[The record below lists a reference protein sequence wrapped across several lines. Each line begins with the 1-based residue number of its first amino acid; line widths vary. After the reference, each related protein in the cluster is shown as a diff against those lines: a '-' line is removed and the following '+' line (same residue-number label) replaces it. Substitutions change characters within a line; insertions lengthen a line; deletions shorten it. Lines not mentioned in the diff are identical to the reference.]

1 MDSAF
6 RGLFAALFFYLLGA
20 LPFSYWIVRL
30 AKGVDI
36 RQLGSGNPGAT
47 NVTRKAGWTYGMAAF
62 VLDLSKGA
70 LAAYLAAQWAL
81 PLWLAGFAV
90 IGHNWSCW
98 LKFQG
103 GKGVATTLGVI
114 LLVSWLALLITI
126 GVWLVIV
133 AASRRVS
140 LASMIALL
148 LSPLALLALG
158 APLEYLLFT
167 AGLGLMAVWR
177 HQENI
182 ARLIKGEE
190 PAVLRSS
197 RPSS

>member
-1 MDSAF
+1 M
-6 RGLFAALFFYLLGA
+6 AALLFYLLGA

-47 NVTRKAGWTYGMAAF
+47 NVTRKAGRPYGIAAF
-62 VLDLSKGA
+62 VLDFSKGA

-90 IGHNWSCW
+90 IGHDWTFW
-98 LKFQG
+98 LKFKG

-114 LLVSWLALLITI
+114 LLVSWIALLITLGI
-126 GVWLVIV
+126 WLVTV
-133 AASRRVS
+133 ALSRRVS
-140 LASMIALL
+140 PASMIALL
-148 LSPLALLALG
+148 LSPLALLPLG
-158 APLEYLLFT
+158 APLENLLFL
-167 AGLGLMAVWR
+167 AGLGLLAIWR

-190 PAVLRSS
+190 PSALRSS
-197 RPSS
+197 H